1 MSFQALLVVSKDDA
15 TVHPLKQVLSGF
27 GLSVQ
32 CCSHSGAMG
41 RLKGQKFDAVVV
53 DFDDPA
59 AATLILQQAYK
70 ASSGASAITAA
81 LLSDKTKVRIAF
93 RAGANFVLYKP
104 ITAEQ
109 AEVSLRA
116 AVAIMKRERR
126 RSLRVPVQ
134 APVWLRSDAGEEIEG
149 IMLML
154 SENGMEVMASQ
165 PQAAFAQFTFR
176 FSLPGGGSE
185 ISGRCELAWSN
196 PNGQA
201 GARFLDLAEEFRSG
215 VKKWI
220 ASSAQAMP
228 PDALE
233 PIMQCK
239 LTDLSLGGCYV
250 ETRSPFPER
259 AGVVLCL
266 KLSNMEVQCEGVV
279 RVMHPGLGMGIV
291 FASHT
296 QEQRDQVHRFIDF
309 LSSRPGTTPELQVLP
324 GTAGTVA
331 VADEMPAPGS
341 GEFED
346 PLLELLRNHESL
358 NQDEFLEELRQQR
371 RTAEVVS

>member
-1 MSFQALLVVSKDDA
+1 MSFQALLVVNRDDA
-15 TVHPLKQVLSGF
+15 TVAPLKQVLSGF

-32 CCSHSGAMG
+32 ACSHSGAMG

-59 AATLILQQAYK
+59 SATMILQQAYK

-104 ITAEQ
+104 VTAEQ

-134 APVWLRSDAGEEIEG
+134 APAWLQTDEGKEIEG

-165 PQAAFAQFTFR
+165 PQTQGAQFNFH
-176 FSLPGGGSE
+176 FSLPEGGSE
-185 ISGRCELAWSN
+185 ISGRCEIAWAN

-201 GARFLDLAEEFRSG
+201 GLRFIDLPDEFRDG

-220 ASSAQAMP
+220 ASSAEKMP
-228 PDALE
+228 QEGLE
-233 PIMQCK
+233 AVAHCK

-250 ETRSPFPER
+250 ETRSAFPER
-259 AGVVLCL
+259 MGVVLCL

-279 RVMHPGLGMGIV
+279 RVMHPAVGMGIV

-296 QEQRDQVHRFIDF
+296 QQQRDQVHRFIDF

-324 GTAGTVA
+324 GSMGMVA
-331 VADEMPAPGS
+331 VEDDIPVAS
-341 GEFED
+341 SEFED
-346 PLLELLRNHESL
+346 PLLELLRNHENL
-358 NQDEFLEELRQQR
+358 NQEEFLDELRQQR

>member
-1 MSFQALLVVSKDDA
+1 MSFQALVVVSRDDA
-15 TVHPLKQVLSGF
+15 TVTPLKQVLTGF

-32 CCSHSGAMG
+32 VCSHSGALG
-41 RLKGQKFDAVVV
+41 RLKAQKFDAVVV

-59 AATLILQQAYK
+59 LATMILQQAYK

-104 ITAEQ
+104 VTVEQ
-109 AEVSLRA
+109 AEVTLRA

-134 APVWLRSDAGEEIEG
+134 APAWLKTDDGQEIEG

-165 PQAAFAQFTFR
+165 PQTQGAQFNFH
-176 FSLPGGGSE
+176 FSLPEGGSE
-185 ISGRCELAWSN
+185 IGGRCEIAWAN
-196 PNGQA
+196 PNGQV
-201 GARFLDLAEEFRSG
+201 GVRFIDLAEEFRVG

-220 ASSAQAMP
+220 EASAQNMP
-228 PDALE
+228 QEALE
-233 PIMQCK
+233 RVTHCK

-250 ETRSPFPER
+250 ETQSPFPER
-259 AGVVLCL
+259 VSVVLCL

-309 LSSRPGTTPELQVLP
+309 LTSRPGTAPELQVLP
-324 GTAGTVA
+324 GTSGIMTVSDD
-331 VADEMPAPGS
+331 VLDIGS
-341 GEFED
+341 NEYDD
-346 PLLELLRNHESL
+346 PLLELLHNHENLS
-358 NQDEFLEELRQQR
+358 QEEFLGELRNQR
-371 RTAEVVS
+371 RTAAAIS

>member
-1 MSFQALLVVSKDDA
+1 MSFQALLVVTKDDA
-15 TVHPLKQVLSGF
+15 TVAPLKQVLTSF

-32 CCSHSGAMG
+32 VCSHSSALG

-59 AATLILQQAYK
+59 SATLILQQAYK

-104 ITAEQ
+104 VTVEQ

-126 RSLRVPVQ
+126 RSVRVPVQ
-134 APVWLRSDAGEEIEG
+134 APAWLKTDDGQEIEG

-165 PQAAFAQFTFR
+165 PQAQGNQFNFH
-176 FSLPGGGSE
+176 FSLPEGGSE
-185 ISGRCELAWSN
+185 ISGRCEIAWAN
-196 PNGQA
+196 ANGQS
-201 GARFLDLAEEFRSG
+201 GVRFIDLAEEFRVG

-220 ASSAQAMP
+220 ETSAQNMP
-228 PDALE
+228 QEALE
-233 PIMQCK
+233 RVTQCK

-250 ETRSPFPER
+250 ETQSPFPER
-259 AGVVLCL
+259 VSVVLCL

-309 LSSRPGTTPELQVLP
+309 LTSRPGTAPELQVLP
-324 GTAGTVA
+324 GTAGIMTVSDD
-331 VADEMPAPGS
+331 VLDTGS
-341 GEFED
+341 NEFDD
-346 PLLELLRNHESL
+346 PLLELLHNHENLS
-358 NQDEFLEELRQQR
+358 QEEFLGEVRQQR
-371 RTAEVVS
+371 RTAEAVS

>member
-1 MSFQALLVVSKDDA
+1 MSFQALLVVNKDDA
-15 TVHPLKQVLSGF
+15 TVAPLKQVLTGF

-41 RLKGQKFDAVVV
+41 RLKGQKFEAVVV

-59 AATLILQQAYK
+59 SAALILQQAYRGN
-70 ASSGASAITAA
+70 SGSSAITVA

-104 ITAEQ
+104 ITTEQ
-109 AEVSLRA
+109 AEASLRA

-134 APVWLRSDAGEEIEG
+134 AAVWLRPDGGEEIEG

-154 SENGMEVMASQ
+154 SENGMEVMAAQ
-165 PQAAFAQFTFR
+165 PQTAKAQFQFR
-176 FSLPGGGSE
+176 FSLPEGGSE
-185 ISGRCELAWSN
+185 IGGRCEIAWAN
-196 PNGQA
+196 PNGQS
-201 GARFLDLAEEFRSG
+201 GVRFLDLAEEARVG
-215 VKKWI
+215 VKKWV
-220 ASSAQAMP
+220 ASSAQKLPTEAV
-228 PDALE
+228 E
-233 PIMQCK
+233 PVLQCK

-279 RVMHPGLGMGIV
+279 RVMHPAIGMGIV

-296 QEQRDQVHRFIDF
+296 QEQRDQVHGFIDF
-309 LSSRPGTTPELQVLP
+309 LTSRPGTSPELQVLP
-324 GTAGTVA
+324 GTRGNSAL
-331 VADEMPAPGS
+331 ADEMPEAAA

-358 NQDEFLEELRQQR
+358 NQEEFLEELRHQR
-371 RTAEVVS
+371 HSAVAAS

>member
-1 MSFQALLVVSKDDA
+1 MSFQALLVVNRDDA
-15 TVHPLKQVLSGF
+15 TVTPLKQVLSGF

-32 CCSHSGAMG
+32 ICTHSSAMG

-59 AATLILQQAYK
+59 SAAMILQQAYK

-104 ITAEQ
+104 ISAEQ

-134 APVWLRSDAGEEIEG
+134 APAWLKTDHGSEIEG

-165 PQAAFAQFTFR
+165 PQSQGAQFNFH
-176 FSLPGGGSE
+176 FSLPEGGSE
-185 ISGRCELAWSN
+185 ISGRCEIAWAN
-196 PNGQA
+196 PNGQL
-201 GARFLDLAEEFRSG
+201 GIRFVELAEDFRVG

-220 ASSAQAMP
+220 AASAQNMP
-228 PDALE
+228 HESLE
-233 PIMQCK
+233 AVSHCK

-250 ETRSPFPER
+250 ETQSPFPER
-259 AGVVLCL
+259 VSVVLCL
-266 KLSNMEVQCEGVV
+266 KLSNMEVQCEGLV

-296 QEQRDQVHRFIDF
+296 QEQRDHVHRFIDF
-309 LSSRPGTTPELQVLP
+309 LTSRPGTAPELQVLP
-324 GTAGTVA
+324 GTSGIMTVGDDVLDAG
-331 VADEMPAPGS
+331 S
-341 GEFED
+341 REFAD
-346 PLLELLRNHESL
+346 PLLELLHHHEKLS
-358 NQDEFLEELRQQR
+358 QEEFLVELRQQR
-371 RTAEVVS
+371 RTSEAVS

>member
-1 MSFQALLVVSKDDA
+1 MSFQALLVVNRDDA
-15 TVHPLKQVLSGF
+15 TVTPLKQVLSGF

-32 CCSHSGAMG
+32 VCTHPSALG

-59 AATLILQQAYK
+59 SAAMILQQAYK

-81 LLSDKTKVRIAF
+81 LLSDKTTVRIAF

-104 ITAEQ
+104 ISPEQ

-134 APVWLRSDAGEEIEG
+134 APAWLKTDHGPEIEG

-165 PQAAFAQFTFR
+165 PQSQGAQFNFH
-176 FSLPGGGSE
+176 FSLPEGGSE
-185 ISGRCELAWSN
+185 ISGRCEIAWAN
-196 PNGQA
+196 PNGQL
-201 GARFLDLAEEFRSG
+201 GIRFIDLAEDFRVG

-220 ASSAQAMP
+220 AASAQNMP
-228 PDALE
+228 HESLE
-233 PIMQCK
+233 AVSHCK

-250 ETRSPFPER
+250 ETQSPFPER
-259 AGVVLCL
+259 VNVVLCL
-266 KLSNMEVQCEGVV
+266 KLSNMEVQCEGLV

-296 QEQRDQVHRFIDF
+296 QEQRDHVHRFIDF
-309 LSSRPGTTPELQVLP
+309 LTSRPGTAPELQVLP
-324 GTAGTVA
+324 GTSGIMTVGDDELGAG
-331 VADEMPAPGS
+331 MR
-341 GEFED
+341 EFDD
-346 PLLELLRNHESL
+346 PLLELLHHHENLS
-358 NQDEFLEELRQQR
+358 QEEFLVELRQQR
-371 RTAEVVS
+371 RTAEAVS

>member
-1 MSFQALLVVSKDDA
+1 
-15 TVHPLKQVLSGF
+15 
-27 GLSVQ
+27 
-32 CCSHSGAMG
+32 
-41 RLKGQKFDAVVV
+41 LKGQKFDAVVV

-59 AATLILQQAYK
+59 SAAMILQQAYK

-104 ITAEQ
+104 ISPEQ

-134 APVWLRSDAGEEIEG
+134 APAWLKTDHGPEIEG

-165 PQAAFAQFTFR
+165 PQSQGAQFNFH
-176 FSLPGGGSE
+176 FSLPEGGSE
-185 ISGRCELAWSN
+185 ISGRCEIAWAN
-196 PNGQA
+196 PNGQL
-201 GARFLDLAEEFRSG
+201 GIRFIDLAEDFRVG

-220 ASSAQAMP
+220 AASAQNMP
-228 PDALE
+228 HESLE
-233 PIMQCK
+233 AVSHCK

-250 ETRSPFPER
+250 ETQSPFPER
-259 AGVVLCL
+259 VNVVLCL
-266 KLSNMEVQCEGVV
+266 KLSNMEVQCEGLV

-296 QEQRDQVHRFIDF
+296 QEQRDHVHRFIDF
-309 LSSRPGTTPELQVLP
+309 LTSRPGTAPELQVLP
-324 GTAGTVA
+324 GTSGIMTVGDDELGAG
-331 VADEMPAPGS
+331 MR
-341 GEFED
+341 EFDD
-346 PLLELLRNHESL
+346 PLLELLHHHENLS
-358 NQDEFLEELRQQR
+358 QEEFLIELRQQR
-371 RTAEVVS
+371 RTAEAVS

>member
-1 MSFQALLVVSKDDA
+1 MSFQALLVVNRDDA
-15 TVHPLKQVLSGF
+15 TVTPLKQVLSGF

-32 CCSHSGAMG
+32 VCTHPSALG

-59 AATLILQQAYK
+59 SAAMILQQAYK

-81 LLSDKTKVRIAF
+81 LLSDKTTVRIAF

-104 ITAEQ
+104 ISPEQ

-134 APVWLRSDAGEEIEG
+134 APAWLKTDHGPEIEG

-165 PQAAFAQFTFR
+165 PQSQGAQFNFH
-176 FSLPGGGSE
+176 FSLPEGGSE
-185 ISGRCELAWSN
+185 ISGRCEIAWAN
-196 PNGQA
+196 PNGQL
-201 GARFLDLAEEFRSG
+201 GIRFIDLAEDCRVG

-220 ASSAQAMP
+220 AASAQNMP
-228 PDALE
+228 HESLE
-233 PIMQCK
+233 AVSHCK

-250 ETRSPFPER
+250 ETQSPFPER
-259 AGVVLCL
+259 VNVVLCL
-266 KLSNMEVQCEGVV
+266 KLSNMEVQCEGLV

-296 QEQRDQVHRFIDF
+296 QEQRDHVHRFIDF
-309 LSSRPGTTPELQVLP
+309 LTSRPGTAPELQVLP
-324 GTAGTVA
+324 GTSGIMTVGDDELDAG
-331 VADEMPAPGS
+331 MR
-341 GEFED
+341 EFDD
-346 PLLELLRNHESL
+346 PLLELLHHHENLS
-358 NQDEFLEELRQQR
+358 QEEFLVQLRQQR
-371 RTAEVVS
+371 RTAEAVS

>member
-1 MSFQALLVVSKDDA
+1 MSFQALLVVTKDDA
-15 TVHPLKQVLSGF
+15 SVTPLKQVLTGF

-32 CCSHSGAMG
+32 VCTHSSALG

-59 AATLILQQAYK
+59 SGALILQQAYQ
-70 ASSGASAITAA
+70 ASSGSSAITAA

-109 AEVSLRA
+109 AEISLRA
-116 AVAIMKRERR
+116 AIAIMKRERR

-134 APVWLRSDAGEEIEG
+134 APAWLRTDAGEEIEG

-154 SENGMEVMASQ
+154 SENGMELMAAH
-165 PQAAFAQFTFR
+165 PQNQGAQFSFR
-176 FSLPGGGSE
+176 FSLPEGGSE
-185 ISGRCELAWSN
+185 INGRCEIAWAN
-196 PNGQA
+196 PNGQS
-201 GARFLDLAEEFRSG
+201 GVRFLDLAEDFRVG
-215 VKKWI
+215 IKKWI
-220 ASSAQAMP
+220 AASAQHLP
-228 PDALE
+228 NDSLE
-233 PIMQCK
+233 TISHCK

-250 ETRSPFPER
+250 ETQSPFPER
-259 AGVVLCL
+259 VGVVLCL
-266 KLSNMEVQCEGVV
+266 KLANMEVQCEGVV

-296 QEQRDQVHRFIDF
+296 QEHRDQVHRFIDF
-309 LSSRPGTTPELQVLP
+309 LSSRPGTAPELQVLP
-324 GTAGTVA
+324 GTAGMVA
-331 VADEMPAPGS
+331 LPEEMQSIATS
-341 GEFED
+341 EFED
-346 PLLELLRNHESL
+346 PLPDLLRNHENL
-358 NQDEFLEELRQQR
+358 NQDEFLDELRHQR

>member
-15 TVHPLKQVLSGF
+15 TVTPLKQVLTGF

-32 CCSHSGAMG
+32 CCSHSGALG

-59 AATLILQQAYK
+59 SAALILQQAYR

-81 LLSDKTKVRIAF
+81 LLSDRTKVRIAF

-104 ITAEQ
+104 ITTEQ
-109 AEVSLRA
+109 AEASLRSA
-116 AVAIMKRERR
+116 IAIMKRERR

-134 APVWLRSDAGEEIEG
+134 APVWLRSDAGQEIEG

-154 SENGMEVMASQ
+154 SDNGMEVLASQ
-165 PQAAFAQFTFR
+165 PQAAGAQFSFK
-176 FSLPGGGSE
+176 FSLPEGGSE
-185 ISGRCELAWSN
+185 ISGRCEIAWAN

-201 GARFLDLAEEFRSG
+201 GVRFVDFAEEFRAG

-220 ASSAQAMP
+220 ATNSQGLPSEAM
-228 PDALE
+228 E
-233 PIMQCK
+233 PVLQCK

-259 AGVVLCL
+259 AGIVLCL

-279 RVMHPGLGMGIV
+279 RVMHPGVGMGIV

-309 LSSRPGTTPELQVLP
+309 LSSRPGTVPELQVLP
-324 GTAGTVA
+324 GTAGTMA
-331 VADEMPAPGS
+331 VSDEIPSAGV

-346 PLLELLRNHESL
+346 PLLELLRNHEAL

>member
-1 MSFQALLVVSKDDA
+1 MSFQALLVVNRDDA
-15 TVHPLKQVLSGF
+15 TVTPLKQVLSGF

-32 CCSHSGAMG
+32 VCTHPSALG

-53 DFDDPA
+53 DFDDPESA
-59 AATLILQQAYK
+59 AMILQQAYK

-81 LLSDKTKVRIAF
+81 LLSDKTTVRIAF

-104 ITAEQ
+104 ISPEQ

-134 APVWLRSDAGEEIEG
+134 APAWLKTDHGPEIEG

-165 PQAAFAQFTFR
+165 PQSQGAQFNFH
-176 FSLPGGGSE
+176 FSLPEGGSE
-185 ISGRCELAWSN
+185 ISGRCEIAWAN
-196 PNGQA
+196 PNGQL
-201 GARFLDLAEEFRSG
+201 GIRFIDLAEDFRVG

-220 ASSAQAMP
+220 AASAQNMP
-228 PDALE
+228 HESLE
-233 PIMQCK
+233 AVSHCK

-250 ETRSPFPER
+250 ETQSPFPER
-259 AGVVLCL
+259 VNVVLCL
-266 KLSNMEVQCEGVV
+266 KLSNMEVQCEGLV

-296 QEQRDQVHRFIDF
+296 QEQRDHVHRFIDF
-309 LSSRPGTTPELQVLP
+309 LTSRPGTAPELQVLP
-324 GTAGTVA
+324 GTSGIMTVGDDELGAG
-331 VADEMPAPGS
+331 MR
-341 GEFED
+341 EFDD
-346 PLLELLRNHESL
+346 PLLELLHHHENLS
-358 NQDEFLEELRQQR
+358 QEEFLVELRQQR
-371 RTAEVVS
+371 RTAEAVS